1 MKFNYTN
8 ILLFSLS
15 LNILF
20 LSSQVYNQRNHYITH
35 HTLKPSTR
43 LLCECE
49 LYTSIYDYDPEIQKV
64 MEDFNK
70 QTQQRFYEY
79 DERMEEKRQKCK
91 DKCDKEI
98 QKIILKDKLEKQMA
112 QQLTTLDPN
121 ITTEDIPTCICEK
134 SLADKTEK
142 FCLNCGKTMGG
153 VAPGWSL
160 VSGLGYVGWTN
171 YITEIAIQKG
181 IEEGVKYGIQELK
194 VFPGL
199 YRLIKFSEI
208 KNLINHTNYA
218 NRMTYITFVKSVN
231 SIKCVDP
238 VAKREEIF
246 CNFVSYRGEQILVK
260 RASGI
265 AENAADMAKITEAG
279 VLKEGAS
286 ATSSL
291 TTAIIAS
298 VIAIVV
304 IILIMVIIYLILRYL
319 RKKKM
324 KKKLEYIKLLKE

>member
-1 MKFNYTN
+1 MKVHYIN
-8 ILLFSLS
+8 ILLFSLP
-15 LNILF
+15 LNILEH
-20 LSSQVYNQRNHYITH
+20 NPWNHYMKP
-35 HTLKPSTR
+35 HTYTNRS
-43 LLCECE
+43 LCECE
-49 LYTSIYDYDPEIQKV
+49 LYELANYDNDPQMKEV
-64 MEDFNK
+64 MENFIK
-70 QTQQRFYEY
+70 QTQPRFEEY
-79 DERMEEKRQKCK
+79 DERMKTTRQKCK

-153 VAPGWSL
+153 VAPGWGL

-171 YITEIAIQKG
+171 YVTQTALQKG

-218 NRMTYITFVKSVN
+218 EKTTYITFVKSVN
-231 SIKCVDP
+231 STKCVDQ

-246 CNFVSYRGEQILVK
+246 CNFVSYQGESALSD
-260 RASGI
+260 RAAGI
-265 AENAADMAKITEAG
+265 AVIADETAKSTELAE
-279 VLKEGAS
+279 VAKFVPK
-286 ATSSL
+286 TTIL
-291 TTAIIAS
+291 TNTIIAS
-298 VIAIVV
+298 IIAILTLFFKKNNVV
-304 IILIMVIIYLILRYL
+304 FNIY
-319 RKKKM
+319 
-324 KKKLEYIKLLKE
+324 